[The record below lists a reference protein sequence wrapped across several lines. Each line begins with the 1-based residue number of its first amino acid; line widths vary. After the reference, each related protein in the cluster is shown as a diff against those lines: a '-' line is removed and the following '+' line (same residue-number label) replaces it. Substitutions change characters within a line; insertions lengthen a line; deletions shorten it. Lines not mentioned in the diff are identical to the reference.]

1 MAPSGGDAPVV
12 RPRNAHDGPTPA
24 GVSTLIEV
32 LAMLWHLTGEEAY
45 HLDAEAALK
54 AFAGDAQ
61 RSLASHATY
70 LLAATLLAEPLQV
83 VIVGDAATPGFAELR
98 RVAAGSAA
106 PGRLILTL
114 APDAELPP
122 THPAAG
128 KRLLDGRATAYVC
141 TGAACEAPLT
151 DAVALRSRLAA

>member
-1 MAPSGGDAPVV
+1 MRPTTIGSWLRLGRENANPRIPQRLVRKFTVAMAS
-12 RPRNAHDGPTPA
+12 
-24 GVSTLIEV
+24 
-32 LAMLWHLTGEEAY
+32 
-45 HLDAEAALK
+45 
-54 AFAGDAQ
+54 AGDAQ